1 MKFAALFFALTAFSS
16 AMAATLTCEG
26 AGERVLI
33 EYSSPS
39 EIRVSLR
46 GETALA
52 DGLVTRSEIDLIAR
66 FPSQGEMTIYAM
78 VGKKDP
84 SNYIFLNG
92 RRNPVFC
99 R

>member
-1 MKFAALFFALTAFSS
+1 MKFIALFFALSAFSS
-16 AMAATLTCEG
+16 AMAATMTCEG
-26 AGERVLI
+26 AGERVI
-33 EYSSPS
+33 IQYSNTS
-39 EIRVSLR
+39 EIRVTLR
-46 GETALA
+46 GETVPA
-52 DGLVTRSEIDLIAR
+52 DGLVNSSEVDLIAR

-78 VGKKDP
+78 VGKNDP